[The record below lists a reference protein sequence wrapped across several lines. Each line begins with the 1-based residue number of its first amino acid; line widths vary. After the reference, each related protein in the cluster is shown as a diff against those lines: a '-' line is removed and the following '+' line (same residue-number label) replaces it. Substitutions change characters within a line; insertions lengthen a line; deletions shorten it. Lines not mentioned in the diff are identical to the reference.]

1 MGRVSWTAKLFPHP
15 VALSC
20 LGTCPD
26 KSGLPCPYVML
37 CSEKIRT
44 SIFYWSQ
51 TAEAGAAPLVGY
63 MIWNHSMQWRKT
75 HKQDRRNLDKAE
87 RLSRLIVSIMTCLGA
102 LGLAALLF
110 FPLYFNR

>member
-1 MGRVSWTAKLFPHP
+1 
-15 VALSC
+15 
-20 LGTCPD
+20 
-26 KSGLPCPYVML
+26 
-37 CSEKIRT
+37 
-44 SIFYWSQ
+44 
-51 TAEAGAAPLVGY
+51 
-63 MIWNHSMQWRKT
+63 MQRRKT